1 MKEMIK
7 LVPLELNVAELVVL
21 IFFTVVCLLV
31 VGLLVYLFVLEI
43 IDRIKFHRKYSD
55 KSHRHF
61 PSDAIIR
68 DRTPQYKTLT
78 KVRKNTLTYNKST
91 H

>member
-7 LVPLELNVAELVVL
+7 LVPMELNVAELVVL
-21 IFFTVVCLLV
+21 IFFTVVCLFV

-43 IDRIKFHRKYSD
+43 IDRIEFHRKYSD

-61 PSDAIIR
+61 P
-68 DRTPQYKTLT
+68 PMP
-78 KVRKNTLTYNKST
+78 
-91 H
+91 